1 MSGFRGS
8 SNQVGSGGAR
18 HVSDTGSVTT
28 DELRRLARHRA
39 TFEAPG
45 FRFGAW
51 VPSRER
57 DDGVIELGWYEPG
70 PQALVFLADAR
81 AIITPFDWPAW
92 ASGPE
97 GQSLLGHPE
106 AVASASPD
114 DLRKLL
120 TVYVRSERFGDG
132 TLEAAF
138 DSGMLSAIVR
148 RAGVLAAEGEPN
160 RG

>member
-1 MSGFRGS
+1 MDPGVVPTRLTSPTLLP
-8 SNQVGSGGAR
+8 
-18 HVSDTGSVTT
+18 VSHTDSVTT

-45 FRFGAW
+45 FRFGWW

-70 PQALVFLADAR
+70 PEALAFLTDAR
-81 AIITPFDWPAW
+81 ALIEPFDWPAW
-92 ASGPE
+92 ASGSE
-97 GQSLLGHPE
+97 GRALLGHPE
-106 AVASASPD
+106 AVASASAD
-114 DLRKLL
+114 ELRKLL

-138 DSGMLSAIVR
+138 DSGMLTAILR
-148 RAGVLAAEGEPN
+148 RAGILAAGRP
-160 RG
+160 GP

>member
-1 MSGFRGS
+1 MPTRLASPTLLP
-8 SNQVGSGGAR
+8 
-18 HVSDTGSVTT
+18 VSHTAEVTT

-45 FRFGAW
+45 FRFGWW

-57 DDGVIELGWYEPG
+57 DDGVIEMGWYEPG
-70 PQALVFLADAR
+70 PEALAFLADAR
-81 AIITPFDWPAW
+81 ALIEPFDWPAW

-97 GQSLLGHPE
+97 GRALLGHPE
-106 AVASASPD
+106 AVGSASAD
-114 DLRKLL
+114 ELRKLL

-138 DSGMLSAIVR
+138 DSGMLTAILR
-148 RAGVLAAEGEPN
+148 RAGILAAERPGP
-160 RG
+160 